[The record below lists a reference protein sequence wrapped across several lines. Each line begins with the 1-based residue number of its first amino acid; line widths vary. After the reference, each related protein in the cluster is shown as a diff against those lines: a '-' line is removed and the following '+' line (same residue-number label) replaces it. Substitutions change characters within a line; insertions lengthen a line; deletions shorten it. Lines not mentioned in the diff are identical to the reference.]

1 MSKAADNTM
10 GQLARATAM
19 YGYYADQYFTNI

>member
-1 MSKAADNTM
+1 MSKAADSTM

-19 YGYYADQYFTNI
+19 YGYYASLYFSK